1 MPFYHSG
8 LADILPKGSM
18 VPRPGVFA
26 MSMAIHT
33 ALCVALY
40 NALFT
45 AFCTV
50 FKYIWYLGSRPH
62 LKAEH
67 M

>member
-1 MPFYHSG
+1 MAPRPGVSFLSG
-8 LADILPKGSM
+8 M
-18 VPRPGVFA
+18 NRPGVFA
-26 MSMAIHT
+26 VSMAIHT

>member
-1 MPFYHSG
+1 
-8 LADILPKGSM
+8 M